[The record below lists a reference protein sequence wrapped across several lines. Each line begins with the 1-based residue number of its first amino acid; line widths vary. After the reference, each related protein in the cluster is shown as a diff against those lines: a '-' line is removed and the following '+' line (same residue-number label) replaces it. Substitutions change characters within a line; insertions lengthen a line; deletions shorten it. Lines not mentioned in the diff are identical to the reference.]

1 MPLTQQKNNKM
12 HDWKRYIGGVIF
24 ILGLMML
31 PLCAFGEDTNAPA
44 QGIILTGEAKQDYI
58 QQQMD
63 VLYYPPEDKKPTPFI
78 APEGWVYEKTAIG
91 NVPVERLVPPNSSSK
106 SVVLQLHGG
115 AYMSGLTDLYRVFA
129 VRQAE
134 YTNARE
140 IYCVDYRHAPIHRYP
155 AALEDAATVY
165 QGLLA
170 RGTKPSNIIIFGDS
184 AGGNLAVELA
194 IYLRDEGLPQPAALI
209 LLSPWADFA
218 HKDGT
223 SRTENFTKDKVLGK
237 GTPFAPH
244 LRSIPPY
251 AGSLP
256 LDDPRL
262 SPLHA
267 DLSNLPPML
276 IQTGGYD
283 LLLTEDEQL
292 AEKVKADGTNVTFT
306 VYPEMPHVFPLVLP
320 ELAESFAACEEIREF
335 INQYMR

>member
-1 MPLTQQKNNKM
+1 MNT
-12 HDWKRYIGGVIF
+12 WKRYIGGIAL
-24 ILGLMML
+24 ILGLAVL
-31 PLCAFGEDTNAPA
+31 PHCGLGETSAVPEGR
-44 QGIILTGEAKQDYI
+44 GIVLTGEAKQDYI

-63 VLYYPPEDKKPTPFI
+63 ALYYPPENKKPVPFT
-78 APEGWVYEKTAIG
+78 APEDWGYEKISIG
-91 NVPVERLVPPNSSSK
+91 NVPVERLAPQKPSSNR
-106 SVVLQLHGG
+106 VVLQLHGG
-115 AYMSGLTDLYRVFA
+115 AYMSGLTDLYRTFA

-140 IYCVDYRHAPIHRYP
+140 IYCVEYRHAPLYHYP

-170 RGTKPSNIIIFGDS
+170 RGTKPSDIIIYGDS

-262 SPLHA
+262 SVIHA
-267 DLSNLPPML
+267 DLSGLPPML

-283 LLLTEDEQL
+283 LLLTEDEVL
-292 AEKVKADGTNVTFT
+292 AAKAAADGTPVTLSI
-306 VYPEMPHVFPLVLP
+306 YPEMPHVFPLVLP
-320 ELAESFAACEEIREF
+320 ELAESFAAFEEVREF
-335 INQYMR
+335 VNQYLQP